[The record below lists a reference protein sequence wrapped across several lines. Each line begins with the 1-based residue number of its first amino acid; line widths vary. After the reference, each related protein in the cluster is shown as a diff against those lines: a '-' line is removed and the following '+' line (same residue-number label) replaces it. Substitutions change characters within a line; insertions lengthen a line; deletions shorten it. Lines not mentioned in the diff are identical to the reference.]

1 MNAAPRGLAL
11 ALAASLAGAAAA
23 SPCSPERWLED
34 PGISPAA
41 LDANGYRVIASQT
54 LVLDDGRQ
62 AVESILVRD
71 GGRMARCR
79 TVHGDGADRPRAEPE
94 TVCFLR
100 CRTP

>member
-1 MNAAPRGLAL
+1 MNATPGAL
-11 ALAASLAGAAAA
+11 ALAASLAAAAA
-23 SPCSPERWLED
+23 AGSPCSPDRWLED

-41 LDANGYRVIASQT
+41 LGANGYRVIASQT
-54 LVLDDGRQ
+54 LVLEDGRP

-79 TVHGDGADRPRAEPE
+79 TVHGDGAARPGAAPE